1 MSEFVFV
8 YTTLPDRV
16 SATTLAEAL
25 VTAKL
30 AACVNL
36 SALMTSVYEWE
47 GRVEAEPEISALI
60 KTRRELI
67 EPVMEAARKLHP
79 YKVPCF
85 LVLPIESGNADY
97 LAWARIQTEAPK
109 TAD

>member
-1 MSEFVFV
+1 MSEFVFI

-25 VTAKL
+25 VSAKL

-47 GRVEAEPEISALI
+47 GRIEAEPEISALI

-67 EPVMEAARKLHP
+67 EQVIAAARPLHP

-85 LVLPIESGNADY
+85 MVMPIESGNEDY
-97 LAWARIQTEAPK
+97 LTWARAQTAG
-109 TAD
+109 

>member
-1 MSEFVFV
+1 MSDFVFV

-25 VTAKL
+25 VTEKL

-36 SALMTSVYEWE
+36 SALMTSVYVWE
-47 GRVEAEPEISALI
+47 GRLEAEPEITALI
-60 KTRRELI
+60 KTRRDLVEKVV
-67 EPVMEAARKLHP
+67 ETARKLHP
-79 YKVPCF
+79 YKVPSF

-97 LAWARIQTEAPK
+97 LAWAQSQLQA
-109 TAD
+109 

>member
-36 SALMTSVYEWE
+36 SALMTSVYVWE
-47 GRVEAEPEISALI
+47 GRLEAEPEITALI
-60 KTRRELI
+60 KTRRDLVE
-67 EPVMEAARKLHP
+67 EVVEAARKLHP
-79 YKVPCF
+79 YKIPAF
-85 LVLPIESGNADY
+85 LVLPIESGNDDY
-97 LAWARIQTEAPK
+97 LAWARLQTDAPK
-109 TAD
+109 AET